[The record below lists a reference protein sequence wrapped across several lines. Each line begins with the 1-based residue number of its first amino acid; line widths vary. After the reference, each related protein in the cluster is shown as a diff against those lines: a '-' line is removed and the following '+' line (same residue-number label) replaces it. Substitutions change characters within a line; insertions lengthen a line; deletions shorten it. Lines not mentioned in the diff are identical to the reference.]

1 MGNVA
6 IAVTRNGLGD
16 FYSFQTRS
24 AADLHPIVQY
34 GDVICDGP
42 ESVARQ
48 YNQLEMPDLLRRL
61 GNEGFRGEV
70 LAAISSSLG
79 WVGAM
84 QRYSPGIWDAMVR
97 IASRP
102 PTDPAEV
109 VSVVVRDRK
118 LSIIESMSRERG
130 EKKMTAE
137 DQVKEPK
144 AAKEP
149 KAPKERAE
157 PTTMGGYKLTDT
169 ITLLADKEGKPY
181 GADNNPKKAG
191 SQTHAR
197 FAKYVTGQTVKDAYD
212 AGVAAGD
219 FAYDVSKNFISIG

>member
-1 MGNVA
+1 MGNVVV
-6 IAVTRNGLGD
+6 AVTRNGLGD
-16 FYSFQTRS
+16 FYSFPTRS

-34 GDVICDGP
+34 GDVVCDGP
-42 ESVARQ
+42 GSVSRQ

-61 GNEGFRGEV
+61 GDEVFRGEV
-70 LAAISSSLG
+70 LAAVSGSMG
-79 WVGAM
+79 WVSAM
-84 QRYSPGIWDAMVR
+84 RMYSPGIWDAMVKL
-97 IASRP
+97 AARP

-109 VSVVVRDRK
+109 VSVIVRDRK

-137 DQVKEPK
+137 DKVKEPK

-157 PTTMGGYKLTDT
+157 PTTMGGYKLEDK

-197 FAKYVTGQTVKDAYD
+197 FAKYVTGQTVKEAYE